1 MCRMVISFD
10 RSVFAEE
17 AEKIEDALVR
27 TLHEMNL
34 NATVYDEITE
44 NTTTTGSYAERI
56 TKDDKIMYDIL
67 IDLYV
72 GEHGYSE
79 HIYYFGTF
87 DEARRYANSYLDTIW
102 GEGDETKYDDID
114 EFYTSKNEERSAQL
128 GNITPFKLTAMTE
141 KGTLPFKARWSI
153 A

>member
-34 NATVYDEITE
+34 NATVYDEITG

-56 TKDDKIMYDIL
+56 AEDGGIS
-67 IDLYV
+67 
-72 GEHGYSE
+72 H
-79 HIYYFGTF
+79 
-87 DEARRYANSYLDTIW
+87 EAND
-102 GEGDETKYDDID
+102 
-114 EFYTSKNEERSAQL
+114 
-128 GNITPFKLTAMTE
+128 
-141 KGTLPFKARWSI
+141 
-153 A
+153 